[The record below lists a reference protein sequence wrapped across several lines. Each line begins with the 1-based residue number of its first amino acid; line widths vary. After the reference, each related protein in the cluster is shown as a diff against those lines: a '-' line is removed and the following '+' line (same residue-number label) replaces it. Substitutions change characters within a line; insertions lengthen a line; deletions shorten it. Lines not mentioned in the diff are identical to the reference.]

1 MSKPNPLDPK
11 YVKTSRY
18 EISED
23 ELLAR
28 MDKQQKIHVEPLQRA
43 VALLEEALTQVLS
56 GLGVDC
62 TQDKE
67 HMSRQQDDL
76 GITIWEHTDERSPQ
90 LNGFYVHINYDDFTP
105 YAFVGGARLNPEGKC
120 FCDIQYFM
128 TERMESK
135 GGFKLVQ

>member
-1 MSKPNPLDPK
+1 MSKPNPLDMK
-11 YVKTSRY
+11 HVKTSRY

-28 MDKQQKIHVEPLQRA
+28 MDQQQKLHVEPIQRA

-62 TQDKE
+62 TKDKE
-67 HMSRQQDDL
+67 DISKQQDDL

-90 LNGFYVHINYDDFTP
+90 INGFFIHVDYGDFTP
-105 YAFVGGARLNPEGKC
+105 YAWVGGAKLNHEGKC

-128 TERMESK
+128 TEKLETK